1 MTRGEKIF
9 IWIAFVVVFGIPAGI
24 ILIAITR
31 PHPPPPPKPVT
42 ITGAVLRQDSDPRKQ
57 QPIANAEISVS
68 GGNATAYGKSDVS
81 GLFRVTLRPGITP
94 GETITVKVE
103 SPDYKPFTVTEVP
116 RDQLWVVR
124 LVPILHEA
132 NKPST
137 TATTTEVPSHEV
149 AIRDVKV
156 RYSVKFLST
165 QNVGFASQTFEVV
178 NTGNVPCKG
187 RTPCSPD
194 GKWKAAIGSVTLD
207 AGDNNEFRNP
217 RISCIAGPCPF
228 TKIESG
234 DVATPARKLTLSAL
248 DWSDTATFLVEA
260 EVTHTMVSDMVRQA
274 YPAVFGN
281 GMSFTL
287 PAAAEGPSL
296 EAELDKDEI
305 VFPLGP
311 ELILSWATCQVEL
324 TANKNKIF
332 RCELK
337 PGYVFKK

>member
-9 IWIAFVVVFGIPAGI
+9 ISIAFVVVFGIPAGI
-24 ILIAITR
+24 ILFAISR

-57 QPIANAEISVS
+57 QPVANAEISVI
-68 GGNATAYGKSDVS
+68 GGSDTAYGKSDAS

-94 GETITVKVE
+94 GETVTVKVE
-103 SPDYKPFTVTEVP
+103 SPDYKPFTVTEIP

-124 LVPILHEA
+124 LIPILHEA
-132 NKPST
+132 GNPST
-137 TATTTEVPSHEV
+137 TATTKVPDQEV

-165 QNVGFASQTFEVV
+165 HNVGFASQTFEVV

-207 AGDNNEFRNP
+207 AGDKNEFRNP

-228 TKIESG
+228 TKIESAN
-234 DVATPARKLTLSAL
+234 VAMPARKLTLSAL

-296 EAELDKDEI
+296 EAELNNQEI

-311 ELILSWATCQVEL
+311 ELTLSWATCQVEL

-337 PGYVFKK
+337 PGYAFKK